1 MNAPLRIL
9 LGLAV
14 GALLGATLAPSAPWL
29 VEYLARPAGALFLRL
44 LLVLVM
50 PLAAA
55 ALILGI
61 AEIKPGSLG
70 GVAGRA
76 FAWTLGLTAVGVLIG
91 VTLTHLV
98 GPGRGVD
105 RAGLPSGEAPAAY
118 AGNAVDAFVSMF
130 PDNVFAAAAKGELL
144 GVLFTAMLFGLALRA
159 LDTPAVRTLREAI
172 QGFFEV
178 CARGVQMVMVLA
190 PIGVGGLVCTWVAKA
205 GLGGLLPLAQ
215 FAGVVVGAILLQ
227 ATLTY
232 GLALRSAGWGL
243 VEFYTRAQPALAMA
257 FSTASSAATLPTT
270 LMVGEERL
278 GLPRERTRFV
288 LTVGASANQ
297 NGTALFEGVAVLFL
311 AQLYGIELS
320 LWQQLYVVVIAIL
333 AGVGTAG
340 VPGASLPVIVAVGSS
355 VGVPVEAVGVLVGID
370 RFLDMCRTTLNVAGD
385 LVIAA
390 VVSPRPAP
398 PIR

>member
-1 MNAPLRIL
+1 
-9 LGLAV
+9 
-14 GALLGATLAPSAPWL
+14 
-29 VEYLARPAGALFLRL
+29 
-44 LLVLVM
+44 
-50 PLAAA
+50 
-55 ALILGI
+55 
-61 AEIKPGSLG
+61 
-70 GVAGRA
+70 
-76 FAWTLGLTAVGVLIG
+76 
-91 VTLTHLV
+91 
-98 GPGRGVD
+98 
-105 RAGLPSGEAPAAY
+105 
-118 AGNAVDAFVSMF
+118 
-130 PDNVFAAAAKGELL
+130 
-144 GVLFTAMLFGLALRA
+144 
-159 LDTPAVRTLREAI
+159 
-172 QGFFEV
+172 
-178 CARGVQMVMVLA
+178 
-190 PIGVGGLVCTWVAKA
+190 
-205 GLGGLLPLAQ
+205 
-215 FAGVVVGAILLQ
+215 
-227 ATLTY
+227 
-232 GLALRSAGWGL
+232 
-243 VEFYTRAQPALAMA
+243 MA

-398 PIR
+398 PVR